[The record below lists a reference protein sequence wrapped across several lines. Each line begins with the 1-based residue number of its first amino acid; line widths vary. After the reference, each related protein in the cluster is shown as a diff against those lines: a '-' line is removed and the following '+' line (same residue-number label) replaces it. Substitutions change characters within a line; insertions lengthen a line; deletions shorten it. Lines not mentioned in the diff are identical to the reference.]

1 MRSLEQ
7 LDRWIAGRVKGW
19 ATKVAGGQETPGLL
33 EIRRDIL
40 EDVRDH
46 IEPAGNGRSVF
57 PYNYVLVRLA
67 PSGSGNHLYESAL
80 AGDHGLEAD
89 LRALLA
95 EAGAFVPPG
104 FSVTIETPSDP
115 APAWHDSPFR
125 IEYMNRR
132 PAPASAS
139 RPSAR
144 LIVVKG
150 QCDPTELPID
160 SDRVNLGRLKEVTSE
175 KDGLRRRNDL
185 AFAAN
190 PSIPKNPHTFLTGV
204 LSPVTFGVAREG
216 QEQIATFFASET
228 VPGITPL
235 VIDPDALG
243 LFPVAVYEVPI
254 VLPLPEGLNFIP

>member
-46 IEPAGNGRSVF
+46 IEPAGDGRSVF
-57 PYNYVLVRLA
+57 SYNYVLVRLA

-80 AGDHGLEAD
+80 ACDHGLEAD

-95 EAGAFVPPG
+95 EARTFVSPEL
-104 FSVTIETPSDP
+104 SVIIETANDP
-115 APAWHDSPFR
+115 ALVWQDRPFR
-125 IEYMNRR
+125 IEYINR
-132 PAPASAS
+132 PPTPASAS

-150 QCDPTELPID
+150 QCDPTELAID

-175 KDGLRRRNDL
+175 KDGLHRRNDL
-185 AFAAN
+185 AFAD
-190 PSIPKNPHTFLTGV
+190 
-204 LSPVTFGVAREG
+204 
-216 QEQIATFFASET
+216 SET
-228 VPGITPL
+228 TVSREHASIRYDASTGRFRVYDSKSNRGTRLFRDGRRIDVPRGGGRGIQLHPGDEIHL
-235 VIDPDALG
+235 GDARV
-243 LFPVAVYEVPI
+243 LFEQV
-254 VLPLPEGLNFIP
+254 

>member
-46 IEPAGNGRSVF
+46 IEPVGDGRSVF
-57 PYNYVLVRLA
+57 PYNYVLVSLA

-185 AFAAN
+185 AFAD
-190 PSIPKNPHTFLTGV
+190 
-204 LSPVTFGVAREG
+204 
-216 QEQIATFFASET
+216 SET
-228 VPGITPL
+228 TVSREHASIRYDAASGRFRVYDSKSNRGTSLFRAGRRIDVPRGGARGIQLQPGDEIHIGEARVVFEL
-235 VIDPDALG
+235 V
-243 LFPVAVYEVPI
+243 
-254 VLPLPEGLNFIP
+254 